1 MPPSR
6 AVRGRSD
13 AHDAGHRRSSAGHAG
28 GHRRRPEERF
38 RDGGRA
44 RPAGRQARSPA
55 GRRSGGAL
63 GDQQG
68 RPVHRD
74 PAARALPRQRGGHAP
89 PLRAAL
95 QRRRPRAPVRAQLLA
110 PRAPPAILLR
120 SHRGRAHDPG
130 GDGREQGRPAPPG
143 AGRERGGRSVRRR
156 LAGAGVGAAVRQGA
170 AVKAALTLYG
180 IAVTAAMYAL
190 SRRLSRRWPSPF
202 TSPVFFTT
210 CATIVVFLL
219 TRVELSDY
227 AQAREILTFL
237 LGPATVALAMPLY
250 RNRRLLVA
258 NLVPAMAGLM
268 AGALGTMVT
277 AVALA
282 KALGLSHAIVVS
294 ISIKSVTAPVAVEIA
309 RMIHADQTLTA
320 AFVIVTG
327 MIGVMLGPWLLDR
340 AGIRSPLARG
350 LALGTIS
357 HGQGTA
363 QAALESELAG
373 AIASIALGVAAVL
386 TSLVAPLLLP
396 YL

>member
-1 MPPSR
+1 MT
-6 AVRGRSD
+6 
-13 AHDAGHRRSSAGHAG
+13 
-28 GHRRRPEERF
+28 
-38 RDGGRA
+38 
-44 RPAGRQARSPA
+44 
-55 GRRSGGAL
+55 
-63 GDQQG
+63 
-68 RPVHRD
+68 
-74 PAARALPRQRGGHAP
+74 
-89 PLRAAL
+89 
-95 QRRRPRAPVRAQLLA
+95 
-110 PRAPPAILLR
+110 
-120 SHRGRAHDPG
+120 
-130 GDGREQGRPAPPG
+130 
-143 AGRERGGRSVRRR
+143 
-156 LAGAGVGAAVRQGA
+156 GV
-170 AVKAALTLYG
+170 LTLYG
-180 IAVTAAMYAL
+180 IAVTAGMYAL

-210 CATIVVFLL
+210 CATMVVFLL

-227 AQAREILTFL
+227 AKAKEILTFL

-258 NLVPAMAGLM
+258 NLVPAMAGLI
-268 AGALGTMVT
+268 AGALGTMLT

-282 KALGLSHAIVVS
+282 KALGLSRAIVVS

-340 AGIRSPLARG
+340 VGIRSPLARG

-363 QAALESELAG
+363 QAALEGELAG
-373 AIASIALGVAAVL
+373 AVASIALGVAAVF